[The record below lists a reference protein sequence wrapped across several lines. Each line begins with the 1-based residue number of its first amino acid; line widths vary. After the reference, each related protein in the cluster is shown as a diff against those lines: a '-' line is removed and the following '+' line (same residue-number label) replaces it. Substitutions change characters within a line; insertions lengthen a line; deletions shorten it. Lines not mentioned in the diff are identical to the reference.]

1 MNISASWRKSSVNDY
16 VKKNSLHA
24 KEQLNRKHGDPNN
37 LERGRLISEADYKN
51 GAITRLLGKF
61 NVLQKGHFY
70 VKWHLGDIQNCKY
83 IFVNKKNACFYIFGL
98 VVTLV
103 ILLASKREN
112 SSQYTITILML
123 HVPLESNYWL
133 SYCCW
138 RSFALGELCLLGYQI
153 MTLPYRKQS
162 YSSAISTSEKNRTK
176 TAVTNMMKQRNV
188 RCKKIRFSRLDVS
201 YVTTYIFISDG

>member
-83 IFVNKKNACFYIFGL
+83 IFVNKKKCMFLHLWTCGYFSYTVGIKEREQKSIYNYYINA
-98 VVTLV
+98 
-103 ILLASKREN
+103 
-112 SSQYTITILML
+112 
-123 HVPLESNYWL
+123 HVSLESNYWL

>member
-1 MNISASWRKSSVNDY
+1 MV
-16 VKKNSLHA
+16 
-24 KEQLNRKHGDPNN
+24 
-37 LERGRLISEADYKN
+37 
-51 GAITRLLGKF
+51 AITRLLGKF
-61 NVLQKGHFY
+61 NLLQKGHFY
-70 VKWHLGDIQNCKY
+70 VKWHLWDIQNCKY
-83 IFVNKKNACFYIFGL
+83 IFENKEKNACFYIFGL
-98 VVTLV
+98 VDTLV

-112 SSQYTITILML
+112 SSQYIITILML

-162 YSSAISTSEKNRTK
+162 YSSAISTSVKNKTQ

-188 RCKKIRFSRLDVS
+188 CCRKIRFSRLDVS